1 MVKFDRKKLEKCNN
15 LVLKFHVLLAFF
27 ELVQNKYYDMV
38 AVRDVNIGGFARF
51 GVACDPD
58 IRAQWSDSYI
68 LDDSTLSQISFEL
81 VMIYFSR
88 KNKQNTCSTD
98 DFIVMPNISQE
109 NLDHLGRK
117 NPVKMKIN
125 M

>member
-1 MVKFDRKKLEKCNN
+1 
-15 LVLKFHVLLAFF
+15 
-27 ELVQNKYYDMV
+27 MV

-81 VMIYFSR
+81 GMISFSG
-88 KNKQNTCSTD
+88 KSKPNTRSTD
-98 DFIVMPNISQE
+98 AFIVMPNISQE

-117 NPVKMKIN
+117 NPWKTPFGVVKIVDCTAVSERFVYEDNNGPDFEMISRN
-125 M
+125 GN